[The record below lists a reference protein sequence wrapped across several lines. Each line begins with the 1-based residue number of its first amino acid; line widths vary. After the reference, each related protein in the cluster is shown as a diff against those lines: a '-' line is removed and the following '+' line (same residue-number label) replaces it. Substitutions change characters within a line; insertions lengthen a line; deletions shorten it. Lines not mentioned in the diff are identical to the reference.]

1 MVVKPE
7 TEHVL
12 CVMCDEDETGFEVVV
27 GEIRSGIR
35 AEQGANSVRSHIPL
49 WLGSVRDDRMA
60 SVNGMNHVGNGIEAK
75 ELMVVSVQS
84 VKGQGEVLC
93 SAAVDT
99 LI

>member
-1 MVVKPE
+1 MKTSVALK
-7 TEHVL
+7 L
-12 CVMCDEDETGFEVVV
+12 WLGRV

-93 SAAVDT
+93 SAAVDA